1 MTDRKLDV
9 YHGFA
14 SENDRMVKL
23 ELNRNTRNRL
33 LSKYK
38 VKISDVGD
46 IVESDDY
53 DIIIEKLSTDSNES
67 FYYVVKNESS
77 CGGKHLML
85 LADNKNLLAFG
96 GNVEG
101 NTLHIFGGGE

>member
-1 MTDRKLDV
+1 MVNRNIEV

-14 SENDRMVKL
+14 KEDDRMIKL
-23 ELNRNTRNRL
+23 ELNRNTRNKL
-33 LSKYK
+33 LSKYNFEVITLAFK
-38 VKISDVGD
+38 GNLDKYD
-46 IVESDDY
+46 IVLGELPSV
-53 DIIIEKLSTDSNES
+53 DSS
-67 FYYVVKNESS
+67 KKYYVVKNNSS

-85 LADNKNLLAFG
+85 LADSVNLLSFG